1 MAEGGQ
7 AQQQPPQL
15 GPGAA
20 ARGMK
25 RESEVELPVPGA
37 GADGPE
43 PGLSKRPRTEEAAD
57 GGMQVTAR
65 DGRPPGYG
73 GPRRARAS
81 GRRVGLAGE
90 WAWGPVQGLGS

>member
-7 AQQQPPQL
+7 PQQQPSQL

-25 RESEVELPVPGA
+25 RESELELPVPGA

-57 GGMQVTAR
+57 GGMQNDFYTLMALLTPFSR
-65 DGRPPGYG
+65 GSRQHI
-73 GPRRARAS
+73 
-81 GRRVGLAGE
+81 AGE
-90 WAWGPVQGLGS
+90 LKGRLRTCGLSMGH